1 MGAGDAGT
9 VRVQLPQ
16 LPPGAARALKRQRS
30 PGTRRPDSGAVRPVR
45 PRPAARAAAAAACAR
60 GLAERRRAGLEPALR
75 APAAVCRAERGGRRC
90 LHQPVRS
97 ARRPAV
103 PGDQGRRGAQRM
115 PAERAA
121 GQVLPVASAREHGA
135 AGAGTAW
142 ARGEGA
148 GGRMRAR
155 RRGRH
160 GEMTAGR
167 LRPACRLC
175 PVPLLRCG
183 PDHVR
188 VETVAP
194 RSRLLT
200 ARRSHTEPA
209 RLGSGGAGRP
219 ALDRPGQTARNTMG
233 QTDDRRTPQR
243 QAGGSKVDGPGRP
256 VLGRAKVGRAGPARN
271 RNESGRAGPGQV
283 TRASPRTR
291 R

>member
-103 PGDQGRRGAQRM
+103 PGDQGRRGARRGA
-115 PAERAA
+115 AEGAA
-121 GQVLPVASAREHGA
+121 GQALPVASARAHRA

-148 GGRMRAR
+148 GGADAGAAAGASRRDDGGSAAARAPATSSPITPVR
-155 RRGRH
+155 PGSCPSRDSRAEVTSANSAAKPHGAGPTGVRRGRSTGPRPARPD
-160 GEMTAGR
+160 GEEHDGTDRRPPDPPAAGR
-167 LRPACRLC
+167 Q
-175 PVPLLRCG
+175 VKG
-183 PDHVR
+183 
-188 VETVAP
+188 
-194 RSRLLT
+194 
-200 ARRSHTEPA
+200 
-209 RLGSGGAGRP
+209 GRP
-219 ALDRPGQTARNTMG
+219 
-233 QTDDRRTPQR
+233 
-243 QAGGSKVDGPGRP
+243 GPAW
-256 VLGRAKVGRAGPARN
+256 LGRAKVGRAGPARN
-271 RNESGRAGPGQV
+271 RNEPGRAGPGQV